1 MKLDIFAIHNSP
13 LELIGIWWPRLQLH
27 AEADGRVRR

>member
-13 LELIGIWWPRLQLH
+13 LDLIATWWPRLQLH
-27 AEADGRVRR
+27 AEADRCIRR